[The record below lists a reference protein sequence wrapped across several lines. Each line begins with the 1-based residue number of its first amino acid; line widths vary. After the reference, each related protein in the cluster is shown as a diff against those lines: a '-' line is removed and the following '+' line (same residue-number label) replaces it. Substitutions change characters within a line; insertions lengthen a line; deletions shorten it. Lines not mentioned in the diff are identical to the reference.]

1 MRAPRNGP
9 PFADLPGT
17 DSDRSAIHGA
27 GTVTAN
33 ASTGLLW
40 TLTVYLGRWH
50 EYRPVRPAD
59 SVDGHGRT
67 DRFFAQH
74 ATID

>member
-1 MRAPRNGP
+1 MQIYLALILI
-9 PFADLPGT
+9 DQQYM
-17 DSDRSAIHGA
+17 GA
-27 GTVTAN
+27 ETVTAN

-40 TLTVYLGRWH
+40 ALTAYLGRWH

-67 DRFFAQH
+67 FFGAQH
-74 ATID
+74 TNID

>member
-1 MRAPRNGP
+1 
-9 PFADLPGT
+9 
-17 DSDRSAIHGA
+17 
-27 GTVTAN
+27 VTAN

>member
-17 DSDRSAIHGA
+17 DSDRSAKY

-59 SVDGHGRT
+59 SVDGYGRT
-67 DRFFAQH
+67 DRSFAQH